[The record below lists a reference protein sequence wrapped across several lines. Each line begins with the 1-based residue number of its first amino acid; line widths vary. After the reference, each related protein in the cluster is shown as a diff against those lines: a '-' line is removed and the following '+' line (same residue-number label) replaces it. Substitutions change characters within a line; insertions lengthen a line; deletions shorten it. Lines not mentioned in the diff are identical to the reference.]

1 MDDSEPISWR
11 RDATTSR
18 TVRVL
23 WSLGVGTFLAAVAIV
38 VFWRFYDLTGQIGG
52 QSIVVAV
59 AAGLVATILALA
71 VSDRTER
78 HVEALGRRLPIT
90 TPTGESLD
98 RAMDAAIGAIVM
110 ATIIGSLMAIGRV
123 VSQRELLAVGAG
135 PFTGLAALTIP
146 LALVAIALAVFLKSV
161 GTFDPE
167 NEAIY
172 LYDPDQAIDLD
183 VIRDASIRHVGDTA
197 VVKFEYAQPDG
208 QYVQGPRRLTMPP
221 EVAREVQAL
230 VRSRSR
236 TSATQ

>member
-23 WSLGVGTFLAAVAIV
+23 WSLGVGTFFAAIGII
-38 VFWRFYDLTGQIGG
+38 VFWRIFELTGQIGG

-59 AAGLVATILALA
+59 AIAIVATILALA
-71 VSDRTER
+71 ASDRTEQ

-90 TPTGESLD
+90 TPADERLD

-110 ATIIGSLMAIGRV
+110 MAVMGTLIVAGRI
-123 VSQRELLAVGAG
+123 VSQRDLLAVGAG

-146 LALVAIALAVFLKSV
+146 LALVAIVLAVFLKSV

-167 NEAIY
+167 DEAIY

-183 VIRDASIRHVGDTA
+183 VIRDASIRQVGDTA
-197 VVKFEYAQPDG
+197 IVKFEYDQPDG

-221 EVAREVQAL
+221 AVAREVQAL
-230 VRSRSR
+230 VRSKSSPAR
-236 TSATQ
+236 